1 MTGPVDNADG
11 EFVGETSA
19 GTLGGATAEGAAPA
33 GTRRGECGGTPEPL
47 AGVGHT
53 QNKATD
59 LPAEPSFTIIK
70 AEMGEGCEG

>member
-1 MTGPVDNADG
+1 VA
-11 EFVGETSA
+11 EASA
-19 GTLGGATAEGAAPA
+19 ALPDGATAEGAAPA

-59 LPAEPSFTIIK
+59 LPAGLSFTIIK
-70 AEMGEGCEG
+70 AEMGEGAKA

>member
-1 MTGPVDNADG
+1 VAALRGVM
-11 EFVGETSA
+11 
-19 GTLGGATAEGAAPA
+19 AEGAAPA

-59 LPAEPSFTIIK
+59 LPARLSLTTIK
-70 AEMGEGCEG
+70 AEMGEGMRGQVEPWTRQV